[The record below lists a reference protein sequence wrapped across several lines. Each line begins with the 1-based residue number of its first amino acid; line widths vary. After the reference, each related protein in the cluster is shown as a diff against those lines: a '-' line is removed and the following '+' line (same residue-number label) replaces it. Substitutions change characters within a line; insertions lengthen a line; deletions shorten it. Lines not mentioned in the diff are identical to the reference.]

1 MPFLFAALYGLFS
14 GFFDVLPVSS
24 FAHQSILQSVFGI
37 SDSPYF
43 LRLLVHIAS
52 LSALIFAS
60 MSSVT
65 ALMREQRI
73 LTLPRRKTLSDRKLT
88 YELRF
93 VKTAAVA
100 ILFSTI
106 LALLLSKNAQP
117 LVKTG
122 ILCIIN
128 GVLVLVPEYLP
139 YGNKTAKHMSRLD
152 AAFFGALGGLGV
164 IFGISRIAIMQFYA
178 SLRGADRSRS
188 CNWVLLATIPALLVL
203 CFFDI
208 VGVFTAGFGAI
219 TFISFLSSVLGA
231 ILSFFG
237 TFAGV
242 TLIRF
247 LSAKVGF
254 VGFGYYSIGAGLLTF
269 FLYLTV

>member
-60 MSSVT
+60 MSCVT

-106 LALLLSKNAQP
+106 LALLLSKNSQP

-128 GVLVLVPEYLP
+128 C
-139 YGNKTAKHMSRLD
+139 AAD
-152 AAFFGALGGLGV
+152 A
-164 IFGISRIAIMQFYA
+164 
-178 SLRGADRSRS
+178 ADRSGY
-188 CNWVLLATIPALLVL
+188 A
-203 CFFDI
+203 
-208 VGVFTAGFGAI
+208 VFQTA
-219 TFISFLSSVLGA
+219 
-231 ILSFFG
+231 
-237 TFAGV
+237 
-242 TLIRF
+242 
-247 LSAKVGF
+247 
-254 VGFGYYSIGAGLLTF
+254 
-269 FLYLTV
+269 